1 MSAESEMAPRRNA
14 PLLRSFARP
23 LPPGVVVAAVA
34 ALMLAALLIV
44 PTFYGFEGTL
54 KDFPF
59 RFGWAIEAVARTGS
73 LMACSPPPIHDNY
86 CTFAS
91 RMPLL
96 PYFLVGAAKLV
107 GDSLL
112 RIALAKTLL
121 LDLLL
126 LFYLVRFIAL
136 IGADRGV
143 AAILIAVFAGPQLML
158 HSVSPYYEEGFIIPL
173 LGIVFIIQLAYAL
186 GREADLPRWGRLPAY
201 IAVSAAL
208 YLLKSTL
215 LLVLA
220 WNLLFLLAFVR
231 LGAARKMMAVALL
244 CAAPLLWGAVVDHVT
259 GRFTLGTSIDG
270 LNLLRGN
277 NPAALALYPRYTV
290 DRTVGDGVVE
300 IDGAKVPQF
309 DPATIDPRFA
319 ADLWRS
325 EWEID
330 DGYRDVA
337 LQWMG
342 SHIGDVLRL
351 TTRRLWVFFLEIRN
365 TPIVPGA
372 PKPAGAILAI
382 GIGWMAAM
390 RLVMWGAIVA
400 ALEGFRREGP
410 RRYAAIA
417 FLGLFAAYAAPFIL
431 AYTMERHVVPI
442 LLPCALYLVVR
453 WRLAST
459 VLSRPAVSPA

>member
-1 MSAESEMAPRRNA
+1 MRAERGMAAWRSA
-14 PLLRSFARP
+14 PLFRSLTKP
-23 LPPGVVVAAVA
+23 LPPGVIVAAVA

-44 PTFYGFEGTL
+44 PTFYNFEGTL

-59 RFGWAIEAVARTGS
+59 RFGWAIEAVAHTGS
-73 LMACSPPPIHDNY
+73 LLACSPPPIHDNY

-96 PYFLVGAAKLV
+96 PYFLAGAAKLV
-107 GDSLL
+107 GDNLL

-126 LFYLVRFIAL
+126 LFYLARFIAL

-143 AAILIAVFAGPQLML
+143 AAILIAVFAGPQLVL

-173 LGIVFIIQLAYAL
+173 LGILFIIQLAYAL
-186 GREADLPRWGRLPAY
+186 GREAELPRWGRLPAY

-231 LGAARKMMAVALL
+231 LGAARKTIAVVLL
-244 CAAPLLWGAVVDHVT
+244 SAAPLLWGAVVDHVT

-300 IDGAKVPQF
+300 IGGAKVAQF

-319 ADLWRS
+319 ANQWHS
-325 EWEID
+325 EWEIN

-337 LQWMG
+337 LEWMS

-351 TTRRLWVFFLEIRN
+351 TARRLWVFFAEIRN

-372 PKPAGAILAI
+372 PKPAGTILAI
-382 GIGWMAAM
+382 GMGWMAAM

-400 ALEGFRREGP
+400 ALEGLRHEGP
-410 RRYAAIA
+410 QRHAAIA
-417 FLGLFAAYAAPFIL
+417 FFGLFAAYAAPFIL

-442 LLPCALYLVVR
+442 LLPCALYLVAC
-453 WRLAST
+453 WRPAWT
-459 VLSRPAVSPA
+459 VLSHPAASPV

>member
-1 MSAESEMAPRRNA
+1 MSAESGLTGRRNSA
-14 PLLRSFARP
+14 LFRRLAEPVPRGAIVL
-23 LPPGVVVAAVA
+23 AVA
-34 ALMLAALLIV
+34 ALMVAALLIV
-44 PTFYGFEGTL
+44 PLFYRFEGTL
-54 KDFPF
+54 SDFPF
-59 RFGWAIEAVARTGS
+59 RFGWAIEGVARTGS

-96 PYFLVGAAKLV
+96 PYFLAGAAKLA

-112 RIALAKTLL
+112 RIALAKTVLF
-121 LDLLL
+121 DLLL
-126 LFYLVRFIAL
+126 LCYLAQFVRF

-173 LGIVFIIQLAYAL
+173 LGILFIIQLSYTL
-186 GREADLPRWGRLPAY
+186 GRQTELPSWARLPAY
-201 IAVSAAL
+201 LAVSAAL

-220 WNLLFLLAFVR
+220 WNVVFLLVFVR
-231 LGAARKMMAVALL
+231 LGAARKMIAVAAL
-244 CAAPLLWGAVVDHVT
+244 CAAPLAWGAVVDHVT

-277 NPAALALYPRYTV
+277 NPAALELYPRYTV

-300 IDGAKVPQF
+300 IGGAEIAQF
-309 DPATIDPRFA
+309 DPATMDSRFA
-319 ADLWRS
+319 SNPWHS

-330 DGYRDVA
+330 AAYRGVA
-337 LQWMG
+337 LHWMSG
-342 SHIGDVLRL
+342 HIGDVLRL
-351 TTRRLWVFFLEIRN
+351 TARRLWIFFVEIRN
-365 TPIVPGA
+365 TPVVPGA
-372 PKPAGAILAI
+372 PKPAGAILAL
-382 GIGWMAAM
+382 GMSWMLAM
-390 RLVMWGAIVA
+390 RLVMWGALVA
-400 ALEGFRREGP
+400 ALEGLRREGP
-410 RRYAAIA
+410 QRCAAIA

-442 LLPCALYLVVR
+442 LLPCGLYLVAR

-459 VLSRPAVSPA
+459 VLSRPAASPV